1 MATPTPGL
9 ASQCPAVSGQPI
21 NALSQGLTGGY
32 VFNPAGAPGPLYV
45 DPTGPASVS
54 PNGTSM
60 ALAPGTPYYAIPGST
75 LPLSVAS
82 NIPNHAFIS
91 VQWI

>member
-9 ASQCPAVSGQPI
+9 ASQCPVTPGQAI
-21 NALSQGLTGGY
+21 NALSEGLTGGY
-32 VFNPAGAPGPLYV
+32 VFNPANATSPLYV
-45 DPTGPASVS
+45 DPTGPASTS

-60 ALAPGTPYYAIPGST
+60 ALGPGMPYYAIPGST

-82 NIPNHAFIS
+82 NTPNHPFIS